1 MFYVQGGICLK
12 RLGLL
17 FLMLIVSIVTLF
29 VTAYY
34 QRDMNT
40 LSLNDPQVIQA
51 SIIVMVILF
60 IPPVLLS
67 FFNHKFWRFLSA
79 IYQSMFFLG
88 FIILVPTGVFS
99 FNAVFISIVSL
110 VGAVIS
116 IWSIFI
122 TLPESF
128 FEES

>member
-1 MFYVQGGICLK
+1 MK

-17 FLMLIVSIVTLF
+17 VLTLIVSIIALF

-34 QRDMNT
+34 QRDFNT
-40 LSLNDPQVIQA
+40 LSLDDSQIIQA
-51 SIIVMVILF
+51 SIIIMVILF

-67 FFNHKFWRFLSA
+67 FFNHKFWRFISA

-88 FIILVPTGVFS
+88 FIVLVPTGVFS

-116 IWSIFI
+116 LWSIFI

-128 FEES
+128 FKEE

>member
-1 MFYVQGGICLK
+1 MFHTLGGLYLK
-12 RLGLL
+12 RFGLL
-17 FLMLIVSIVTLF
+17 ILMLIVSIVTLF

-34 QRDMNT
+34 QRDVNT

-51 SIIVMVILF
+51 SIIIMVILF
-60 IPPVLLS
+60 IPPILLS
-67 FFNHKFWRFLSA
+67 FFNHKFWRFISA

-99 FNAVFISIVSL
+99 FNAVFISVASL

-116 IWSIFI
+116 IWSIII

-128 FEES
+128 FKED

>member
-1 MFYVQGGICLK
+1 MK

-17 FLMLIVSIVTLF
+17 VLTLIVSIIALF

-34 QRDMNT
+34 QRDFNT
-40 LSLNDPQVIQA
+40 LSLDDPQIIQA
-51 SIIVMVILF
+51 SIIIMVILF

-67 FFNHKFWRFLSA
+67 FFNHKFWRFISA

-88 FIILVPTGVFS
+88 FIVLVPTGVFS

-116 IWSIFI
+116 LWSIFI

-128 FEES
+128 FKEE